1 MNKMTANFLMLITAL
16 IWGTTFI
23 AQTTGMDTLG
33 PLSFTGARYLI
44 GMLVMLPLAIWES
57 RRTSLYLEAKQNPKL
72 WQGAILLGVLMF
84 GGIAL
89 QQTALLF
96 TKVANAAFLT
106 ALYVPAVPLMAW
118 LLTREKIGLPIWL
131 AVSLSLLGS
140 YLLSGNA
147 SFEAQLAD
155 IMVAVGALFWAAH
168 IISIGFVTR
177 LVVAPLQLAFVQNAV
192 CALLAS
198 IGAFAFE
205 SPEFHN
211 FLPVWQEL
219 IYAGAISVGIA
230 YTLQLVAQRHANTT
244 AAAFLLSLEA
254 VFAAL
259 SSWLLLS
266 ESLTLSAIMGCIFIF
281 TAVLLADVFPKSWF
295 TSKK

>member
-44 GMLVMLPLAIWES
+44 GMLVMLFLAIWES

-118 LLTREKIGLPIWL
+118 LLTREKLACPFGF

-140 YLLSGNA
+140 YLLFICNA

-168 IISIGFVTR
+168 HCHWLCDKIGGGTTSISFCSKCRLRIIGKHWR
-177 LVVAPLQLAFVQNAV
+177 L
-192 CALLAS
+192 C
-198 IGAFAFE
+198 
-205 SPEFHN
+205 
-211 FLPVWQEL
+211 VW
-219 IYAGAISVGIA
+219 V
-230 YTLQLVAQRHANTT
+230 
-244 AAAFLLSLEA
+244 
-254 VFAAL
+254 
-259 SSWLLLS
+259 
-266 ESLTLSAIMGCIFIF
+266 
-281 TAVLLADVFPKSWF
+281 P
-295 TSKK
+295 